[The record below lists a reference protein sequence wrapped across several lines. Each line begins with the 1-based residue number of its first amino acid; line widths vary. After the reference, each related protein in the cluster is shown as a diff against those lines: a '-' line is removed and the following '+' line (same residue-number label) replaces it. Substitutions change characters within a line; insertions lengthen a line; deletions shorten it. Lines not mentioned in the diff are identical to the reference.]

1 MEDKKE
7 NEYTITNENIK
18 FPTFVD
24 KSLVQNFTKEKI
36 TKETLFQD
44 ISNIIENLD
53 IVFCII
59 LPLFQ
64 KSLKN

>member
-36 TKETLFQD
+36 TKETFFQD
-44 ISNIIENLD
+44 ISNI
-53 IVFCII
+53 
-59 LPLFQ
+59 
-64 KSLKN
+64 LKN